1 MGFLDAEA
9 NLMDIFSQARESM
22 ILSQLQTNNVTNER
36 LLRAMREVP
45 REIFIP
51 EDKVDLAYI
60 DVNIEVFPMRYMLS
74 PMFLAKMIQ
83 EASILESDV
92 VLDIACL
99 TGYSTAVLSKLAATV
114 IGLEPNSVHVEKA
127 NKILSDLQI
136 DNAAVLVG
144 DISQGWLSQGPYNV
158 ILINGSINFVPRILI
173 DQLTNGGRLICVENI
188 NNIGKA
194 VCYLKQPDSFGRRV
208 LFDASIPLVPG
219 NEEKAEFIF

>member
-1 MGFLDAEA
+1 M
-9 NLMDIFSQARESM
+9 NIFNKARESM

-36 LLRAMREVP
+36 LLKAMRDIP
-45 REIFIP
+45 REVFVP
-51 EDKVDLAYI
+51 EEKIDLAYI
-60 DVNIEVFPMRYMLS
+60 DGNIEIYPMRYMLS

-83 EASILESDV
+83 EARILDSDV

-114 IGLEPNSVHVEKA
+114 IGIEPSSAYVEKA

-136 DNAAVLVG
+136 DNAAVLLG
-144 DISQGWLSQGPYNV
+144 DISNGWLSQGPYNV
-158 ILINGSINFVPRILI
+158 ILINGSINLIPNKLI
-173 DQLTNGGRLICVENI
+173 DQLSNGGRLICVENI

>member
-1 MGFLDAEA
+1 M
-9 NLMDIFSQARESM
+9 NIFNKARESM

-36 LLRAMREVP
+36 LLKAMRDIP
-45 REIFIP
+45 REVFVP
-51 EDKVDLAYI
+51 EEKIDLAYI
-60 DVNIEVFPMRYMLS
+60 DVNIEIYPMRYMLS

-83 EASILESDV
+83 EARILDSDV

-114 IGLEPNSVHVEKA
+114 IGIEPSSAYVEKA

-136 DNAAVLVG
+136 DNAAVLLG
-144 DISQGWLSQGPYNV
+144 DISNGWLSQGPYNV
-158 ILINGSINFVPRILI
+158 ILINGSINLIPNKLI
-173 DQLTNGGRLICVENI
+173 DQLSNGGRLICVENI

-194 VCYLKQPDSFGRRV
+194 VCYLKQPDSFGKRV

>member
-1 MGFLDAEA
+1 M
-9 NLMDIFSQARESM
+9 NIFNKARESM

-36 LLRAMREVP
+36 LLKAMRDIP
-45 REIFIP
+45 REVFVP
-51 EDKVDLAYI
+51 EEKIDLAYI
-60 DVNIEVFPMRYMLS
+60 DVNIEIYPMRYMLS

-83 EASILESDV
+83 EARILDSDV

-114 IGLEPNSVHVEKA
+114 IGIEPSSAYVEKA

-136 DNAAVLVG
+136 DNAAVLLG
-144 DISQGWLSQGPYNV
+144 DISNGWLSQGPYNV
-158 ILINGSINFVPRILI
+158 ILINGSINLIPNKLI
-173 DQLTNGGRLICVENI
+173 DQLSNGGRLICVENI

-194 VCYLKQPDSFGRRV
+194 VCYLKQPDSFGKRI